1 MVSFEMTEEEGKLL
15 LDVLDRYHSHLEV
28 EIRRTDHRVFKE
40 ALKEREKSLVVVV
53 ERLRKLIK

>member
-1 MVSFEMTEEEGKLL
+1 MASLEMTEEEGKLL

-28 EIRRTDHRVFKE
+28 EIRRTDHRAFKD

-53 ERLRKLIK
+53 ERLRKLVK

>member
-1 MVSFEMTEEEGKLL
+1 MPCLEMSEEEAKLL

-28 EIRRTDHRVFKE
+28 EIRRTDHRAFKQ
-40 ALKEREKSLVVVV
+40 ALKEREKSLVVVI